1 MKRLG
6 AEGRRALMIGGLLL
20 AGMPCQAADKITGSV
35 TADGEAAT
43 FSQGFAWIDAKHS
56 VNVGFFAAVPNA
68 TEQTQD
74 MSGSTP
80 LTGVFG
86 KPNVHVGLNF
96 EEGAT
101 QASVAALSSCH
112 VGYSGFGYG
121 PFTFNADKTSCGAV
135 ELSGRL
141 APGSVIHGK
150 LKGRGESMFP
160 QKDGH
165 KAAFTWD
172 VDFTA
177 TVRAKP

>member
-6 AEGRRALMIGGLLL
+6 AEGAKALMICGVLL
-20 AGMPCQAADKITGSV
+20 AGMPCQAADKIAGSV
-35 TADGEAAT
+35 TADGEPAT
-43 FSQGFAWIDAKHS
+43 FAHGFAWIDGNHRVS
-56 VNVGFFAAVPNA
+56 VGFFAALPSEK
-68 TEQTQD
+68 EQTQK

-86 KPNVHVGLNF
+86 KPNLSVDLDF
-96 EEGAT
+96 EKGAT
-101 QASVAALSSCH
+101 QASPAALTSCH

-121 PFTFNADKTSCGAV
+121 PFTLNNDKSSCGAV
-135 ELSGRL
+135 ALSGRL
-141 APGSVIHGK
+141 APGSVVHGT